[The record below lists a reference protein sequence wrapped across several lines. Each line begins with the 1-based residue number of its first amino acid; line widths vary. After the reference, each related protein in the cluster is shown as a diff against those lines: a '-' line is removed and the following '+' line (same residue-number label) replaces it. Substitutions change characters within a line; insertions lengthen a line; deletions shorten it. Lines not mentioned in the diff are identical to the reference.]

1 VNDPVA
7 AVPGER
13 PAAGGQRIKGQPE
26 RAGFADWLAVI
37 AGTLG
42 AFMALLDV
50 SVVNAAL
57 PVIQGE
63 IGATQAEG
71 TWVSTSYLVAEI
83 VVIPLTAWL
92 ERVVGLRRMLLF
104 GAVLFTLFSVVCGLS
119 GSLTMMIV
127 GRVGQG
133 LAGGTMIPA
142 GMTIMAK
149 RLPPSQQSIGMA
161 AFAASAL
168 MGPILGPL
176 LGGWMTD
183 NYSWHYAFFINVPIC
198 AGLVALILLGFP
210 PERIDPADR
219 AEADW
224 LGIVGM
230 VLGLGALTIVLEE
243 GHREQWFESAL
254 IWQLTT
260 IGAVG
265 FALIALG
272 QIRARE
278 PVLKLSL
285 MRDRALSAAMLLMAV
300 NGAILFSTLFTV
312 PQFLAAIA
320 GYTAFQAGMV
330 LLVAGVVSIF
340 GAVVYPLVI
349 ALFDLRAIVGLA
361 FLTAALAS
369 WYASRVTVLSD
380 GAHFTVGL
388 IILGI
393 GVTFTAIPL
402 QQAAISSVPVED
414 SGHATS
420 MFNVAR
426 NVGAAVGL
434 AALASFFDRRIE
446 LHHWRIAETI
456 AANDPALPDR
466 LGAAG
471 GGFAQG
477 PDALDAGVR
486 MVDGMVMKQAMTMA
500 FGDIFLV
507 LAVASVLCAP
517 LVLLLRPI
525 DPERAKGMMH

>member
-1 VNDPVA
+1 MSA
-7 AVPGER
+7 ALSVETGNI
-13 PAAGGQRIKGQPE
+13 PAAAPKE
-26 RAGFADWLAVI
+26 RADFAAWLAVV

-42 AFMALLDV
+42 AFMALLDI

-92 ERVVGLRRMLLF
+92 ERLVGLRRMLLF
-104 GAVLFTLFSVVCGLS
+104 GAVLFTAFSVVCGMS
-119 GSLTMMIV
+119 SDLTTMIV

-161 AFAASAL
+161 AFAAAAL
-168 MGPILGPL
+168 LGPIIGPL
-176 LGGWMTD
+176 FGGWMTD

-198 AGLVALILLGFP
+198 MGLVALILLGFP
-210 PERIDPADR
+210 PERVDPADR
-219 AEADW
+219 GEADW

-230 VLGLGALTIVLEE
+230 VLGLGTLTVVLEE
-243 GHREQWFESAL
+243 GHREQWFESAM
-254 IWQLTT
+254 IWQLTIAGA
-260 IGAVG
+260 IGFV
-265 FALIALG
+265 LIALG
-272 QIRARE
+272 QLRARD

-285 MRDRALSAAMLLMAV
+285 LRDRALSAAMLLMAV

-330 LLVAGVVSIF
+330 LLVAGVVSIL
-340 GAVVYPLVI
+340 GAVVYPLVV
-349 ALFDLRAIVGLA
+349 ALLDLRVIVGGA
-361 FLTAALAS
+361 FLIAAFAS

-380 GAHFTVGL
+380 GAHFTTGL
-388 IILGI
+388 VILGV

-402 QQAAISSVPVED
+402 QQAAISAVAVED
-414 SGHATS
+414 AGHATS

-434 AALASFFDRRIE
+434 AALASFFDQRME
-446 LHHWRIAETI
+446 LHHWRISESI
-456 AANDPALPDR
+456 GANDPALAEQ
-466 LGAAG
+466 LGDAG
-471 GGFAQG
+471 SAFGQG
-477 PDALDAGVR
+477 PDALAAGLRV
-486 MVDGMVMKQAMTMA
+486 VDGMVMKQAMTMA
-500 FGDIFLV
+500 FGDIFLM
-507 LAVASVLCAP
+507 LSIASVLCAP

>member
-1 VNDPVA
+1 VSEPA
-7 AVPGER
+7 AALP
-13 PAAGGQRIKGQPE
+13 AGGQRANGQPE
-26 RAGFADWLAVI
+26 RADLAAWLAVI

-42 AFMALLDV
+42 AFMALLDI

-92 ERVVGLRRMLLF
+92 ERLVGLRRMLLF
-104 GAVLFTLFSVVCGLS
+104 GAIMFTVFSVLCGLS
-119 GSLTMMIV
+119 DSLTSMIV

-161 AFAASAL
+161 AFAAAAL
-168 MGPILGPL
+168 LGPIVGPL
-176 LGGWMTD
+176 FGGWMTD

-198 AGLVALILLGFP
+198 VGLVTLILLGFP
-210 PERIDPADR
+210 PERVDPADR
-219 AEADW
+219 GEADW

-230 VLGLGALTIVLEE
+230 VLGLGALTVVLEE

-254 IWQLTT
+254 IWQLTILGA
-260 IGAVG
+260 IGFV
-265 FALIALG
+265 LIALG
-272 QIRARE
+272 QLRARE

-285 MRDRALSAAMLLMAV
+285 LRDRALSSAMALMAV

-330 LLVAGVVSIF
+330 LLVAGIVSIL
-340 GAVVYPLVI
+340 GALVYPLVI
-349 ALFDLRAIVGLA
+349 ALLDLRLIVGGA
-361 FLTAALAS
+361 FLIAALAS
-369 WYASRVTVLSD
+369 WYSSRVTVLSD

-402 QQAAISSVPVED
+402 QQAAISAVAVED

-446 LHHWRIAETI
+446 LHHWRIAETLQ
-456 AANDPALPDR
+456 ANDSALPDR

-471 GGFAQG
+471 GAIAQG
-477 PDALDAGVR
+477 PETLDAGVR

-500 FGDIFLV
+500 FGDIFLI
-507 LAVASVLCAP
+507 LALASVVCAP